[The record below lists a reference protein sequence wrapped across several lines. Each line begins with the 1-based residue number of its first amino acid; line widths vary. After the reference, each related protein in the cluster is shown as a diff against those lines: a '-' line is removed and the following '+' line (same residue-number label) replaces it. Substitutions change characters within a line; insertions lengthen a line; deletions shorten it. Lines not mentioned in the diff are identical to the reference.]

1 MSTGKHLSSESSA
14 CGYVVGVDI
23 GGTNLRMGLARS
35 SEADCPGAFVS
46 RWSASSVGVCKPEA
60 IIELIRSGVEELLR
74 QAAVPRSELKAIAV
88 GAPGI
93 TNFETGVVIVTSYL
107 LGWRDVPLRTMLE
120 DSFEVP
126 VAVDNDVNFAA
137 LGESWAGV
145 ATGKSDFV
153 FLAIGTGLAAGI
165 FLNGKLFRGS
175 GWTAGEIGYMLLPG
189 LPAEP
194 AARGKP
200 GGLESVLGGE
210 GIKAQWQARWS
221 EAATPLSRELQATGI
236 FDHAQQGNALASNIL
251 LQSGSLLASAIY
263 NISLAL
269 DCPLFVL
276 GGSVGLHPALCQS
289 AQNVLA
295 GWGTRVQPRLAI
307 SSLGA
312 DAHCCGRY
320 SSGLEYDS
328 RRRLRFSVQTCLRRS
343 LIALADRVT

>member
-1 MSTGKHLSSESSA
+1 MSVGNHRSSESSTS
-14 CGYVVGVDI
+14 GYVVGVDI
-23 GGTNLRMGLARS
+23 GGTNLRLGLARS
-35 SEADCPGAFVS
+35 SESDRPGAFVA
-46 RWSASSVGVCKPEA
+46 RWSALTVGIRNPDA
-60 IIELIRSGVEELLR
+60 IVELIRSGVEELLR

-93 TNFETGVVIVTSYL
+93 TNFETGVVIVPSYL

-126 VAVDNDVNFAA
+126 AAVDNDVNFAA

-165 FLNGKLFRGS
+165 FLNGNLFRGS

-221 EAATPLSRELQATGI
+221 EAVTPLSRELQATEI
-236 FDHAQQGNALASNIL
+236 FDHAQQGDALANTIL
-251 LQSGSLLASAIY
+251 LQSSSLLASAIY

-276 GGSVGLHPALCQS
+276 GGSVGLHSALCQA
-289 AQNVLA
+289 AQNVLV
-295 GWGTRVQPRLAI
+295 GWGTRVQPRLVL

-312 DAHCCGRY
+312 DAQLCGAIR
-320 SSGLEYDS
+320 
-328 RRRLRFSVQTCLRRS
+328 Q
-343 LIALADRVT
+343 ALSIIPVDA